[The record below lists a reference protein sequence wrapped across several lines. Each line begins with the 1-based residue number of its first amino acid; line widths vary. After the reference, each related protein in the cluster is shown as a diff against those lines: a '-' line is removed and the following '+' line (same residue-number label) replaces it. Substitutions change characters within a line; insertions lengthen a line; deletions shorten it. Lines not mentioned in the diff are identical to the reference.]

1 MIVQLKKF
9 GRRSQDIYM
18 DLIDP
23 LSKVLARTRI
33 HPHVLTVAGFV
44 LSLMAANF
52 FRTGRFLWAGIF
64 IILAGT
70 CDILDGRLARDTG
83 KGSRYGALFDSTVDR
98 YSEIF
103 IFLGLTWFYY
113 DYSRSTVLVI
123 LLAVAGSMMVS
134 YTRARAE
141 GLGLECRVGIL
152 QRQHRIT
159 LLVAGAILGSIPG
172 TRHAAMLIA
181 IWIIA
186 ILANVT
192 AVQRVAYIRR
202 QLTQRNNDRLT
213 TTTSQKE
220 TVDEQQG

>member
-1 MIVQLKKF
+1 MIAHIRRT
-9 GRRSQDIYM
+9 GRRIQDLYI

-23 LSKVLARTRI
+23 ISRALARARI
-33 HPHVLTVAGFV
+33 HPHVLTVTGFI
-44 LSLMAANF
+44 LSLVAANF
-52 FRTGRFLWAGIF
+52 FRTGHFFWACLF
-64 IILAGT
+64 IISAGT
-70 CDILDGRLARDTG
+70 CDVLDGRLARATG
-83 KGSRYGALFDSTVDR
+83 KGSTYGALFDSTIDR

-113 DYSRSTVLVI
+113 DYSRSTVILI

-141 GLGLECRVGIL
+141 GLGLECRVGLL

-159 LLVAGAILGSIPG
+159 LLAAGAILGSLPG
-172 TRHAAMLIA
+172 TRHAAMLAA

-192 AVQRVAYIRR
+192 AIQRVIYIRR
-202 QLTQRNNDRLT
+202 QLKNRSQNQLT
-213 TTTSQKE
+213 ATSSQKG
-220 TVDEQQG
+220 DQR